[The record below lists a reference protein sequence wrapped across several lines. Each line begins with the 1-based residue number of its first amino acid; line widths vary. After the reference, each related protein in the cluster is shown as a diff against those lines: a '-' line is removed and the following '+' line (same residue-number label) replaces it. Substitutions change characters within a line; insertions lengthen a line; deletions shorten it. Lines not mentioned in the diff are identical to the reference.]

1 MWQTLRIFF
10 ESLPPPRA
18 ALSSAPQAAMDPPAE
33 ADPRKLSE
41 KQQEFESLQ
50 QVRNYSAQLVEKL
63 STLHDKLERDMLLLE
78 QAVRMFTT
86 PSVSK
91 DATTRQTKGR

>member
-1 MWQTLRIFF
+1 
-10 ESLPPPRA
+10 
-18 ALSSAPQAAMDPPAE
+18 MDPPAE